1 MTSAYR
7 SQLSCFFPLPWAEL
21 SIVSYAAPPLVCMHA
36 CWLIATAMRRC
47 MLAEL
52 TYVRLQ
58 LMSKK
63 GVCCWVAMQI
73 LGRSLDIMSS
83 PEILLPRRPVSPES
97 KSQTLTSAYHSL
109 DASGGWLQCTAMLV
123 SVVHAYGELHGAVQ
137 CCRPSA
143 CQADI
148 VQAQACA
155 CISQGPTEF

>member
-1 MTSAYR
+1 MHFCEVNALRRLSGLACPGLSASPHVFHDGLVRLISARMTSAYH

-36 CWLIATAMRRC
+36 CWLIATAMKRC

-83 PEILLPRRPVSPES
+83 PEILLPRRPVIPES
-97 KSQTLTSAYHSL
+97 KSQTLTSA
-109 DASGGWLQCTAMLV
+109 
-123 SVVHAYGELHGAVQ
+123 
-137 CCRPSA
+137 
-143 CQADI
+143 
-148 VQAQACA
+148 
-155 CISQGPTEF
+155 